1 MPTPYDNHDGGF
13 TRADRR
19 IAEAHGIDLDAP
31 TNVRCDSCSALTN
44 PAELDHRG
52 FCGLCLA
59 DEKLEQALSFVT
71 FPTSAGCINLMA
83 PVNEAGRLKWATLL
97 AHESAIVAAI
107 PVLEV
112 GNDD

>member
-13 TRADRR
+13 TREERR
-19 IAEAHGIDLDAP
+19 IAANYGVDLDAP
-31 TNVRCDSCSALTN
+31 AQVRCD
-44 PAELDHRG
+44 
-52 FCGLCLA
+52 FCGKRINGDNPDRPTVCA
-59 DEKLEQALSFVT
+59 ACHAEAAAEFVQA
-71 FPTSAGCINLMA
+71 PTLAGCINLMA

-112 GNDD
+112 GNDN

>member
-13 TRADRR
+13 TREDYR
-19 IAEAHGIDLDAP
+19 IAADYGVDLDAP
-31 TNVRCDSCSALTN
+31 AQVRCGSCFQYR
-44 PAELDHRG
+44 D
-52 FCGLCLA
+52 A
-59 DEKLEQALSFVT
+59 DELIPGICAECVTLMRSEQSASFLT
-71 FPTSAGCINLMA
+71 APTLAGCINLMA

-112 GNDD
+112 GNDN